1 MAFIINLH
9 FCLFNGK
16 FALFFVLYVHIFIL
30 LLFRFIFF
38 ALFIV
43 LYCIS
48 MIFNVIVVYLTKVKN
63 CRKLVF
69 HSRITS
75 QLIAL
80 RKSSGYSQSASLLA
94 HNRMLL
100 RSLSGVACTTPDT
113 SKSQPTAY
121 CSAQLKQ
128 GTCLIR
134 LNQYGYY
141 TTRFL

>member
-100 RSLSGVACTTPDT
+100 RSL
-113 SKSQPTAY
+113 
-121 CSAQLKQ
+121 
-128 GTCLIR
+128 IR
-134 LNQYGYY
+134 LKKQPSPSGEGLDKF
-141 TTRFL
+141 THMSPIS